1 MLEHISLKN
10 FKCFETL
17 SLPLAPLTLLSGTN
31 ASGKSSVIHSLILLH
46 QTIRENEYAQ
56 RLILNGNTVQLGTRT
71 DVVNQIH
78 GRDSFSIGL
87 VSEDESIKWVF
98 AGERDDMSLG
108 IAQVEALGETI
119 SEPDDMRNLV
129 PVRAL
134 TRRLVEREEGVT
146 QDEPDY
152 NRLRVRSSVRASG
165 PFRSTEKIR
174 DLTYLTAEREGPRD
188 LYPLEDQHFVDR
200 VGPRGENAVSALF
213 SGRDSE
219 VPEPLVLKEAV
230 PTLLR
235 QVEARLSQFF
245 PGCSLNVQP
254 IPNVNALTL
263 GIRIFGATNYL
274 RPIHCG
280 FGVTQILPIIIAAL
294 YISDD
299 EDRSRFRV
307 RFRRRR
313 SDILIIENPEVH
325 LHPAGQALMGQFLAE
340 VANSG
345 RQVIV
350 ETHSDHILNGIRR
363 AVKSHD
369 MPAESVAIYFFK
381 QTMSG
386 QPDVFAPILGDDGSI
401 DEWPEG
407 FFDQFDKDIDFFAGW
422 GE

>member
-1 MLEHISLKN
+1 MFEHIYLQN

-31 ASGKSSVIHSLILLH
+31 ASGKSSVIHSLMLLH
-46 QTIRENEYAQ
+46 QTIRENEYAK

-78 GRDSFSIGL
+78 GRDRFSIGL
-87 VSEDESIKWVF
+87 STSDTTIKWVF
-98 AGERDDMSLG
+98 AGARDDMSLA
-108 IAQVEALGETI
+108 IAQVEAFGETF
-119 SEPDDMRNLV
+119 SGPGEMRNLV
-129 PVRAL
+129 PIGAPF
-134 TRRLVEREEGVT
+134 RRLGEREESATAG
-146 QDEPDY
+146 DADY
-152 NRLRVRSSVRASG
+152 QLLRMKLGINAL
-165 PFRSTEKIR
+165 TETIR

-219 VPEPLVLKEAV
+219 VPKPLLLKEAI

-235 QVEARLSQFF
+235 QVEARLSHFF
-245 PGCSLNVQP
+245 PGCSLDVQP

-263 GIRIFGATNYL
+263 GVRLSDATNYL

-294 YISDD
+294 NVSDRK
-299 EDRSRFRV
+299 ESAVFRV
-307 RFRRRR
+307 RYRMPG

-363 AVKSHD
+363 AVKSNKI
-369 MPAESVAIYFFK
+369 PTGSVALYFFK

-386 QPDVFAPILGDDGSI
+386 RPDVFAPTLGDDGSI